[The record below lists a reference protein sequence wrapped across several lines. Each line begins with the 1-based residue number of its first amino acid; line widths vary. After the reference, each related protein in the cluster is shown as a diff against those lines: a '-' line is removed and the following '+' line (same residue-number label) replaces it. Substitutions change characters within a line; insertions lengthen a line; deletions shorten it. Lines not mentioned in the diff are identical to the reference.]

1 MNNIWKLLFLLQ
13 SITMIIIGYL
23 GYRNYRKNKLGF
35 SSENSRM
42 KNYFILI
49 SKQFSI
55 IFIVMGFLCLIML
68 VLSLLKNL

>member
-1 MNNIWKLLFLLQ
+1 MDDSIWKIIFFFQ
-13 SITMIIIGYL
+13 SIIMIVIGCI
-23 GYRNYRKNKLGF
+23 GYRNHRLKKLGF

-68 VLSLLKNL
+68 ALSIF